1 MSDRSDNLLDVLKII
16 SAIEKDSERERLIES
31 IKIANNELLKSEVDA
46 RRIKSS
52 ELIRQMSRLDMAI
65 QEFEI
70 NYKRVKSKAKI
81 DNIEAIDDY
90 IADIKKRRRALSSEK
105 RRLSHC

>member
-1 MSDRSDNLLDVLKII
+1 MSDRFDNLLDVLKII
-16 SAIEKDSERERLIES
+16 SAFEKDSERGRLIES
-31 IKIANNELLKSEVDA
+31 IKTANNELLKSEADA

-52 ELIRQMSRLDMAI
+52 ELIRQISRLDMAI

-70 NYKRVKSKAKI
+70 NYSRVKSKAKI

-90 IADIKKRRRALSSEK
+90 IADIKKRRRALSNEK
-105 RRLSHC
+105 RRLSLC